1 MRIADIIRKKGA
13 NVATLSAESTVQELI
28 TLLTDRGIGA
38 VVVSED
44 GHSVSGIVSER
55 DVVFGISTLGTDI
68 LNKPISSIMT
78 SDVHS
83 ASLTD
88 DLESVAAL
96 MTERRIRHM
105 PVVVDES
112 LGGIVSIG
120 DIVKHRIIELQGERD
135 QLVGYLQQ

>member
-1 MRIADIIRKKGA
+1 MRIADVIHKKGA
-13 NVATLSAESTVQELI
+13 TVATLSAESTVQELI
-28 TLLTDRGIGA
+28 TLLTDQGIGA

-44 GHSVSGIVSER
+44 GQQVSGIVSER
-55 DVVFGISTLGTDI
+55 DVVFGISTVGTDI

-78 SDVHS
+78 SDVHT
-83 ASLTD
+83 ASPAD
-88 DLESVAAL
+88 DLENVAAL
-96 MTERRIRHM
+96 MTEHRIRHM
-105 PVVVDES
+105 PVVVEGS